1 MKIKI
6 KILTPVHIGSGEE
19 ITPTEYIIDNNK
31 FVRIDMDKLFSD
43 ADFKQYVDKFISNAS
58 SGVRYIGE
66 IINDTEL
73 LKRNA
78 LYSIDIDTSA
88 QQYINRHKINVRSF
102 IKSAL
107 RVYIPGSSLKGSI
120 LSGVIEG
127 VLSKKRIQ
135 KFENYEKHLSN
146 VLQKLTG
153 SGLGRFSRW
162 LDVRDSDFKS
172 VDETLKLVET
182 KLVGASSTRE
192 MSILYEVLKE
202 GVEFETEIISRCKE
216 TEQQILK
223 MASDF
228 YKKVYKK
235 EKEFFESRGIKEA
248 QLPEISENSYI
259 LRIGQGSTAWST
271 SFLILAEKLNIRN
284 YTIHRPKQHSR
295 IFGPPRTRKLVSG
308 TKSMG
313 WVKIRIVNS

>member
-172 VDETLKLVET
+172 VDEALKLVET
-182 KLVGASSTRE
+182 KLVGARSTRE

-202 GVEFETEIISRCKE
+202 GVEFETEIISRCEK
-216 TEQQILK
+216 TEQQILQ
-223 MASDF
+223 MASEF

-235 EKEFFESRGIKEA
+235 EKEFFEKQKIKT

-271 SFLILAEKLNIRN
+271 SFLILAEELNISN
-284 YTIHRPKQHSR
+284 YTIHRPRQHKVT
-295 IFGPPRTRKLVSG
+295 GAPRTRKLVSG

-313 WVKIRIVNS
+313 WVEIKINS